1 MNIKIEF
8 KYIQSNIFYLLYQ
21 LFIFLN
27 LFMEYLFR
35 LVKNNMHPTH
45 IYFCHEF
52 LWAVYL
58 QIKHVKKDLKN
69 KFEIASTEFV
79 IFNP

>member
-1 MNIKIEF
+1 
-8 KYIQSNIFYLLYQ
+8 
-21 LFIFLN
+21 
-27 LFMEYLFR
+27 MEYLFR

-52 LWAVYL
+52 LWALYL